1 MKNNKYQKAVSHL
14 RFSDDLYQRVLKNAP
29 EPKRPTRI
37 LAALATAALIT
48 ALLVT
53 ATLAVGG
60 HFQKA
65 PVKVEHTVPVQTLGT
80 DDDNFQEAP
89 KLEFAVSEVTGGVSV
104 HYMELDREEVYNYH
118 HGILR
123 GELLGFQRI
132 TEDYRLEPV
141 EMQRAHV
148 VLEKNDRTYTA
159 DFTYLDTEN
168 GVISTHKSVYYKDGR
183 GEILLSVT
191 DGDSGQWA
199 VYLDVETG
207 AWRDALPE
215 YTAADFEGRI
225 GYVFELKG
233 GLLVTTLVETAEECY
248 NLYYWIGPGNGEPR
262 VLEVP
267 EEGWDEVY
275 NNNLYF
281 ISREGHLYILDNDF
295 TFRLISEYETQ
306 DMLTDGLLT
315 VVTDQGKLGIFDVL
329 TGETYVF
336 SDISVTKKDLDEI
349 HGYNARRYGPDGKI
363 ALIQADW
370 RPQEGRVALLKLAVL
385 DPETRILR
393 MLEIENEYD
402 GYCVYWLDKDR
413 LAVMYETEEKR
424 VFCIYE
430 FE

>member
-1 MKNNKYQKAVSHL
+1 MKNKTYQNAVEHL
-14 RFSDDLYQRVLKNAP
+14 KFSDDLYERVLKNAP
-29 EPKRPTRI
+29 EPKRHVRI
-37 LAALATAALIT
+37 LVALATAVLAT
-48 ALLVT
+48 VLLVST
-53 ATLAVGG
+53 VIAVSS
-60 HFQKA
+60 HFQKD
-65 PVKVEHTVPVQTLGT
+65 PVKVEYTVPVQTLGT
-80 DDDNFQEAP
+80 DHDNFQEAP

-104 HYMELDREEVYNYH
+104 HYMELDREEIYNYH

-123 GELLGFQRI
+123 GDKLGFQRI

-141 EMQRAHV
+141 EMQTAHV

-168 GVISTHKSVYYKDGR
+168 GVISTHKSVYYKDVR

-191 DGDSGQWA
+191 DGNSGQWA
-199 VYLDVETG
+199 VYLNVETG
-207 AWRDALPE
+207 TWRDALPE

-225 GYVFELKG
+225 GYVNELKG
-233 GLLVTTLVETAEECY
+233 GLLVTTLVETAEECH
-248 NLYYWIGPGNGEPR
+248 NLYYWIGPGKGEPR
-262 VLEVP
+262 VLDVP
-267 EEGWDEVY
+267 EEGLDQVY

-281 ISREGHLYILDNDF
+281 INSEGHLYILDNDF
-295 TFRLISEYETQ
+295 TFRLIAEYETQ

-349 HGYNARRYGPDGKI
+349 HGYNARRYGSDGKI
-363 ALIQADW
+363 ALIQTDW
-370 RPQEGRVALLKLAVL
+370 KYTEGRVALLKLAVM

-402 GYCVYWLDKDR
+402 GYCVYWLDADR
-413 LAVMYETEEKR
+413 LAVMYETEEKC